1 MTAAA
6 ITQAVIMATG
16 TGVDYTVA
24 MGADLQET
32 SGDVTVPYD
41 SRAGC
46 RLNFALNK
54 IQTGQSPAG
63 GGAIVTW
70 VSDNQLI
77 SPKPPI
83 VTRWEVSWVEVSD
96 DGVSAK
102 VTPFGAS
109 TWTTWAG
116 GEVWYAT
123 RTIGGVKTWVID
135 ISMREILAPGDTDT
149 IRVTMDVEGIV

>member
-6 ITQAVIMATG
+6 ISQAVIMATG
-16 TGVDYTVA
+16 VGHDYTVA
-24 MGADLQET
+24 MGADLVET
-32 SGDVTVPYD
+32 SGDTTSPYD

-46 RLNFALNK
+46 RLHFALNK

-83 VTRWEVSWVEVSD
+83 AARWEVSWAEVSD

-102 VTPFGAS
+102 VTPFAAA

-123 RTIGGVKTWVID
+123 RTLAAVKTWVID
-135 ISMREILAPGDTDT
+135 ITMREILAPGDTDT
-149 IRVTMDVEGIV
+149 IRVTMNVEGIP